1 MPESNCGVPSPS
13 AILQRPFLIVCP
25 YFPLYS
31 TRQTP
36 RTITLICQRSWQVHC
51 THITLEGCSS
61 GPRLGPWRPSSS
73 SAASTSSSSTG
84 EAAIAAPVISD
95 PKKSQPHI
103 IRHSLIFH
111 LNFFRIQHFSG
122 QKYLIMNLSKS
133 KNEVYKVSAFEPW
146 PYQLDGELLVFK
158 QQTLYL
164 QNLLQFLDF
173 A

>member
-1 MPESNCGVPSPS
+1 MRNPRYIKKCSFFDARIQLWS

-36 RTITLICQRSWQVHC
+36 RRTITLICQRSWQVHC

-73 SAASTSSSSTG
+73 SAASTSSSSSTG
-84 EAAIAAPVISD
+84 EAAIALPLISD

-103 IRHSLIFH
+103 IRQPNVPSQLFSDPA
-111 LNFFRIQHFSG
+111 LFR
-122 QKYLIMNLSKS
+122 QKYLPSLLWKMMTLRLPSMR
-133 KNEVYKVSAFEPW
+133 SAFR
-146 PYQLDGELLVFK
+146 YLILDQK
-158 QQTLYL
+158 NNL
-164 QNLLQFLDF
+164 QK
-173 A
+173 